1 MRGVY
6 KKETIKDWVILY
18 DFRVS
23 RDIDRILDNLM
34 KSSKRFGIRI
44 DNPTV
49 IKEIPR
55 RIGAA
60 DLPKL
65 YEHKV
70 KEPRIIL
77 FFCS

>member
-6 KKETIKDWVILY
+6 REERIKNWVFLY

-23 RDIDRILDNLM
+23 RDVDRIIDNLM
-34 KSSKRFGIRI
+34 KSSKRFGIRV
-44 DNPTV
+44 DPPAV

-55 RIGAA
+55 RINAA

-70 KEPRIIL
+70 KEPRIIF